1 MKFCVLSSGSKGNS
15 TYLEINNH
23 KYLIDIGMNFLY
35 ISNNLKEIGVNP
47 YEIEGVFITHIHEDH
62 IQGLKKFLKE
72 VNPVVYLTK
81 KIYDNIGLEI
91 SNYVLLDEDNSLG
104 FVETIRLSHDT
115 PECIGYIYN
124 CDDKNLVYITDTGYI
139 NQKYF
144 EKLYN
149 KTAYILESN
158 HDVDML
164 MNSSKPYFLK
174 MRILGDEGHIS
185 NKDCLYYL
193 KKFVG
198 DNTKYIVLA
207 HLSEE
212 NNTEEL
218 ALSNISDLSIEN
230 KLVAKQSKRIEAIE
244 L

>member
-1 MKFCVLSSGSKGNS
+1 MRFCVLSSGSKGNS

-23 KYLIDIGMNFLY
+23 KYLIDIGVNFLY
-35 ISNNLKEIGVNP
+35 LSKALKEIGVNP
-47 YEIEGVFITHIHEDH
+47 QEIEGVFITHIHEDH
-62 IQGLKKFLKE
+62 IGGLKKFLKE
-72 VNPVVYLTK
+72 VNPTVYLSK
-81 KIYDNIGLEI
+81 VIYDNIKIDIDKTIFVYE
-91 SNYVLLDEDNSLG
+91 NPLD

-115 PECIGYIYN
+115 PECLGYIFN
-124 CDDKNLVYITDTGYI
+124 SNNKSLVYITDTGYI

-144 EKLYN
+144 DLLSN

-174 MRILGDEGHIS
+174 MRILGDVGHIS

-193 KKFVG
+193 KNFIG
-198 DNTKYIVLA
+198 SNTKYIVLA
-207 HLSEE
+207 HLSED

-218 ALSNISDLSIEN
+218 ALNNVKELDVENIIAARQNERSE
-230 KLVAKQSKRIEAIE
+230 VIE

>member
-1 MKFCVLSSGSKGNS
+1 MRFCVLSSGSKGNS

-23 KYLIDIGMNFLY
+23 KYLIDIGVNFLY
-35 ISNNLKEIGVNP
+35 LSKTLNEIGVSP
-47 YEIEGVFITHIHEDH
+47 QEIEGVFITHIHEDH
-62 IQGLKKFLKE
+62 IGGLKRFLKE
-72 VNPVVYLTK
+72 VNPVVYLTQP
-81 KIYDNIGLEI
+81 IYDNLKIDIDKTIFVDE
-91 SNYVLLDEDNSLG
+91 NPLD

-115 PECIGYIYN
+115 PECLGYIFN
-124 CDDKNLVYITDTGYI
+124 SNNKSLVYITDTGYI

-144 EKLYN
+144 DLLSN

-174 MRILGDEGHIS
+174 MRILGDVGHIS

-193 KKFVG
+193 KNFIG
-198 DNTKYIVLA
+198 SNTKYIVLA
-207 HLSEE
+207 HLSED

-218 ALSNISDLSIEN
+218 ALNNVKELDVENIITARQNERSE
-230 KLVAKQSKRIEAIE
+230 VIE

>member
-23 KYLIDIGMNFLY
+23 KYLIDIGVNFLY
-35 ISNNLKEIGVNP
+35 LSKTLNEIGVNP
-47 YEIEGVFITHIHEDH
+47 HEIEGVFITHIHEDH
-62 IQGLKKFLKE
+62 TAGLKRFLKE
-72 VNPVVYLTK
+72 VNPVVYLTQP
-81 KIYDNIGLEI
+81 IYDNLKLDIE
-91 SNYVLLDEDNSLG
+91 NYVFIDEEPLS
-104 FVETIRLSHDT
+104 FVNIIKLSHDT
-115 PECIGYIYN
+115 PECLGYIFESEN
-124 CDDKNLVYITDTGYI
+124 KSLVYITDTGYI

-144 EKLYN
+144 DLLSN

-174 MRILGDEGHIS
+174 MRILGDVGHIS

-193 KKFVG
+193 KHFVG
-198 DNTKYIVLA
+198 ANTKYVILA
-207 HLSEE
+207 HLSED
-212 NNTEEL
+212 NNNEEL
-218 ALSNISDLSIEN
+218 ALNNIKEIEVEN
-230 KLVAKQSKRIEAIE
+230 KLAARQNKRIEVIE

>member
-1 MKFCVLSSGSKGNS
+1 MRFCVLSSGSKGNS

-23 KYLIDIGMNFLY
+23 KYLIDIGVNFLY
-35 ISNNLKEIGVNP
+35 LSKALKEIGVNP
-47 YEIEGVFITHIHEDH
+47 QEIEGVFITHIHEDH
-62 IQGLKKFLKE
+62 IGGLKKFLKE
-72 VNPVVYLTK
+72 VNPTVYLSK
-81 KIYDNIGLEI
+81 VIYDNIKIDIDKTIFVDE
-91 SNYVLLDEDNSLG
+91 NPLD

-115 PECIGYIYN
+115 PECLGYIFN
-124 CDDKNLVYITDTGYI
+124 SNNKSLVYITDTGYI

-144 EKLYN
+144 DLLSN

-174 MRILGDEGHIS
+174 MRILGDVGHIS

-193 KKFVG
+193 KNFIG
-198 DNTKYIVLA
+198 SNTKYIVLA
-207 HLSEE
+207 HLSED

-218 ALSNISDLSIEN
+218 ALNNVKELDVENIIAARQNERSE
-230 KLVAKQSKRIEAIE
+230 VIE

>member
-15 TYLEINNH
+15 TYLEVNNH
-23 KYLIDIGMNFLY
+23 KYLIDIGVNFLY
-35 ISNNLKEIGVNP
+35 LSKTLKEIGVDP
-47 YEIEGVFITHIHEDH
+47 QEIEGVFITHIHEDH
-62 IQGLKKFLKE
+62 IQGLKKFLHE

-81 KIYDNIGLEI
+81 TIYDNLNLEMENI
-91 SNYVLLDEDNSLG
+91 VFLDEESFD
-104 FVETIRLSHDT
+104 FVDTIKLSHDT
-115 PECIGYIYN
+115 PECLGYIFN
-124 CDDKNLVYITDTGYI
+124 SNNKSLVYITDTGYI

-144 EKLYN
+144 DKLSN

-174 MRILGDEGHIS
+174 MRILGDVGHIS

-193 KKFVG
+193 KNFVG
-198 DNTKYIVLA
+198 KDTKYIVLA
-207 HLSEE
+207 HLSED
-212 NNTEEL
+212 NNLEEL
-218 ALSNISDLSIEN
+218 ALNNIKEIQVEN
-230 KLVAKQSKRIEAIE
+230 KLAARQNKRIEVIE